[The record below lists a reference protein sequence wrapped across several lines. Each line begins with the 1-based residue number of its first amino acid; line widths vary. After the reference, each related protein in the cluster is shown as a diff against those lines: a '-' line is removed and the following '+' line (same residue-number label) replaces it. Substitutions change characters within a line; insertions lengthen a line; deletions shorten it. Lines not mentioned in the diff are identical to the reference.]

1 MRLTLLLA
9 VCLLGTGPVEAE
21 QDAAAAETSVWG
33 LPQLMAG
40 MAGVK
45 SSQRKFTERKYM
57 SVLTTPLESSGT
69 LSYRA
74 PDRLEK
80 HTLAPREERMVLE
93 QGVIVVTR
101 AGQGKRT
108 MMVNQYPAIG
118 AFVESIRSTLAGDR
132 TTLERYFQVKLEGS
146 AARWRMQLQPLDKA
160 TRDMVREIRMEGR
173 GTQIAGMEI
182 IEASGDR
189 SVMTVGGE
197 SP

>member
-9 VCLLGTGPVEAE
+9 VCLLGTSPVQAE

-132 TTLERYFQVKLEGS
+132 NTLERYFQVKLEGS